1 MGNSIIIKNSN
12 TWIEGNAIQQL
23 ERTATLPNMQR
34 VAGMPDLHA
43 GRGYPVGAAFFSEGR
58 FYPALIG
65 NDIGCGMA
73 FWQTDLPVHQSKKH
87 KLAKQ
92 LGSID
97 APLDDTW
104 AERIAELLP
113 NCTYPQAGTTDGS
126 ERALIL
132 QQKRQIQGENASQVE
147 HLTRI
152 FNAEVGDFWCESKRD
167 TSHLLSLGTI
177 GGGNHFAE
185 LQAVDKI
192 YAPEKLPENFN
203 RQCLQLLVHSG
214 SRGLGQA
221 ILREH
226 VDKFSHAGLAENT
239 PEALDYLAKHDA
251 ALQFARVNR
260 QLIAER
266 MLARW
271 GADGA
276 ILLDVHHNFLQ
287 QVQLD
292 NETGWL
298 HRKGATPSDCGLVV
312 IPGSRGDYSYWVQP
326 IVDKSAHA
334 LFSLAHGAGRKWQ
347 RSECK
352 GRLSHKYSVD
362 KLRQTD
368 LGSVVICEDKAL
380 IYEEA
385 PQAYKN
391 IDDVIAAMLDF
402 GLIELVARFKP
413 VLTYKTAGECC

>member
-1 MGNSIIIKNSN
+1 MPLFFRQPETRLVEKNRKPFTMGNTITIIQNSN

-23 ERTATLPNMQR
+23 ERTAQMPHIQR
-34 VAGMPDLHA
+34 VAAMPDLHA
-43 GRGYPVGAAFFSEGR
+43 GRGYPIGAAFFSVGH

-73 FWQTDLPVHQSKKH
+73 FWQTDLPVHKI
-87 KLAKQ
+87 KLPKLVKQ
-92 LGSID
+92 LGNID
-97 APLDDTW
+97 APLNDTW
-104 AERIAELLP
+104 AERIAELIP
-113 NCTYPQAGTTDGS
+113 NCTYPQA
-126 ERALIL
+126 
-132 QQKRQIQGENASQVE
+132 
-147 HLTRI
+147 
-152 FNAEVGDFWCESKRD
+152 
-167 TSHLLSLGTI
+167 LGTI

-192 YAPEKLPENFN
+192 YLPDLLPENFN
-203 RQCLQLLVHSG
+203 PKCLQLLVHSG

-221 ILREH
+221 ILRDH
-226 VDKFSHAGLAENT
+226 VEKFSHAGLAENM
-239 PEALDYLAKHDA
+239 PQALDYLAQHDF
-251 ALQFARVNR
+251 ALQFAHTNR

-271 GADGA
+271 GADGVR
-276 ILLDVHHNFLQ
+276 LLDVHHNFLQ
-287 QVQLD
+287 QIQLD
-292 NETGWL
+292 NQTGWL

-312 IPGSRGDYSYWVQP
+312 IPGSRGDYSYWVKP
-326 IVDKSAHA
+326 IVDNCAKS

-362 KLRQTD
+362 NLRQTHF
-368 LGSVVICEDKAL
+368 GSVVVCEDKSL

-391 IDDVIAAMLDF
+391 IDDVIAAMVDF